1 MKTLRKNS
9 LFALCCAVL
18 MAAAALFTLGGCN
31 RKSGE
36 AAASGEKGPVNITFR
51 TWNPGPGEGWDIV
64 MAEWAKI
71 HPEITVEMLQVAYS
85 DHVQSLKVV
94 VASGEGPDLYG
105 IQTGAIMQEFSEFT
119 VDVAP
124 KMAAKYG
131 ANWENKFIPVFLE
144 LTKGGMDTYYGL
156 PTGAGSAGYL
166 WANLSYFD
174 KYGLKVPSNYNEL
187 LAVTK
192 EFRARGEMPL
202 ITGAKDDWINLDT
215 FINIGADIN
224 AEKLY
229 AAIEGQVSFTD
240 PEIVQALTIWKSLFD
255 NGIFQDGALGI
266 NIYNDATTIWET
278 DKLAPMITNGSW
290 VTNGIDTFGVGEHF
304 DVFTIDWNNDGKQAH
319 VAPSVDVVVSISKE
333 SKHPDE
339 AWTFF
344 DWYCTEGVKNLI
356 DYNLSYFPVL
366 SDHVV
371 DLSRFS
377 AEAQKNINK
386 IIGIVQDR
394 AYGYRDMPYP
404 RLKQTIADQLKA
416 VALGESTPQRAA
428 EIIET
433 ASKAERR

>member
-1 MKTLRKNS
+1 MEEKMKKRTLFN
-9 LFALCCAVL
+9 LCGTVLLIGAVVF
-18 MAAAALFTLGGCN
+18 MGACQKKESASAS
-31 RKSGE
+31 SGQK
-36 AAASGEKGPVNITFR
+36 APVNITFR
-51 TWNPGPGEGWDIV
+51 TWNPAPGEGWDIV
-64 MAEWAKI
+64 LAEWAKV
-71 HPEITVEMLQVAYS
+71 HPEITVEMLQVAYA
-85 DHVQSLKVV
+85 DHIQSLKVV

-105 IQTGAIMQEFSEFT
+105 IQTGAIMQEFAEFT

-131 ANWENKFIPVFLE
+131 AGWESKFIPVYLE
-144 LTKGGMDTYYGL
+144 LTKGNMDTYYGL
-156 PTGAGSAGYL
+156 PTGAGTAGYL

-174 KYGLKVPSNYNEL
+174 KYNLKVPSNYNEL

-192 EFRARGEMPL
+192 AFRARGELPL

-215 FINIGADIN
+215 FINIAADIN
-224 AEKLY
+224 AEKIY
-229 AAIEGQVSFTD
+229 AAIEGQTPFTD
-240 PEIVQALTIWKSLFD
+240 SDIVQALTIWKSLFD

-266 NIYNDATTIWET
+266 NIYNDATTIFET

-290 VTNGIDTFGVGEHF
+290 VTNGIDTFGVGEHY
-304 DVFTIDWNNDGKQAH
+304 DVFTIDWNNDGRQAH

-339 AWTFF
+339 AWEFF
-344 DWYCTEGVKNLI
+344 DWYCMEGVKNLI

-366 SDHVV
+366 ADHVV

-377 AEAQKNINK
+377 EEAQKNINK
-386 IIGIVQDR
+386 IIQIAQDR
-394 AYGYRDMPYP
+394 AYAYRDMPYP

-416 VALGESTPQRAA
+416 VALGESTPQRGA